1 MSSFALIQA
10 MVIGVVV
17 SLSAWRAFRKLL
29 PKSSKR
35 LLAAVSARLDRPGR
49 APAVRGLGR
58 WVQPAEAKSGGC
70 GTGDGCDSCSG
81 CAPVPPAAAQ
91 QGEPIPLEFR
101 SRP

>member
-29 PKSSKR
+29 PKTSKR
-35 LLAAVSARLDRPGR
+35 LLAAFSARLDRPNRSPLTRRIGS
-49 APAVRGLGR
+49 

-81 CAPVPPAAAQ
+81 CAPAPPAAAQ
-91 QGEPIPLEFR
+91 RGESTPLEFR
-101 SRP
+101 PRR